1 LRPGPEPKGCVS
13 MLTDPLLLGA
23 IDDRMIA
30 VMRLMLALLAL
41 LSTYIDP
48 AETTSY
54 VLATYTVLAFY
65 LAYSIVLLMLAGRR
79 RSTISATVAYWA
91 ELGWDIVLIG
101 CSKGSNSIF
110 FAFLFFAIL
119 VASFQEGFAAG
130 LRVTLAATILF
141 PGVGFMTA
149 PDEPEF
155 QLNGLLLR
163 PMLLLVLG
171 YMIACWGGA
180 ELMFRRR
187 LALLKDVSV
196 LANPRFGVDRTFGAL
211 MERLRAFYEADM
223 CMLVMAERPPDGY
236 TLRRVS
242 RQHPGT
248 DGGAEAITEEVA
260 RLLLALPVTQAQVS
274 GSLSWL
280 WGWVSAVRRE
290 QAYDVV
296 TRERLPEPWQGLG
309 ELLAAQAY
317 ITVPVR
323 YRGETVGRLYLTAA
337 QRYPFAMSDVDFL
350 LQVLEHTMPTI
361 DNIRLV
367 DRLASDAAEEERRRI
382 GRDLHDSV
390 IQPYIGLQMGLVA
403 IQKKLTTQSQT
414 VPEDLER
421 LLALTNAGIADLR
434 QYMGG
439 LRENGARDSGLLPG
453 GLLPAVQ
460 RFAKKFA
467 EATGIA
473 VHVEAET
480 ALPVHDRL
488 AAEVFQMVAE
498 GLSNVRRHTRS
509 AQATVTLACHE
520 HHLSLS
526 ITNDMVAGTVPL
538 PFTPRSITERATA
551 LGGGAHVEWPEH
563 GGTVVVVDIPL

>member
-1 LRPGPEPKGCVS
+1 
-13 MLTDPLLLGA
+13 MLTDPLIRGA

-30 VMRLMLALLAL
+30 AMRLMLALLAL

-48 AETTSY
+48 GETTHY
-54 VLATYTVLAFY
+54 EAATYTVLAFY
-65 LAYSIVLLMLAGRR
+65 LAYSITLLMLAVRR
-79 RSTISATVAYWA
+79 RSTVPPTVAYWA
-91 ELGWDIVLIG
+91 DVGWDILLIG
-101 CSKGSNSIF
+101 SSKGTNSIF
-110 FAFLFFAIL
+110 FFFLFFAIL
-119 VASFQEGFAAG
+119 VASFQSGFTAG
-130 LRVTLAATILF
+130 MRVTLVATVLF
-141 PGVGFMTA
+141 TGIGFAMA

-155 QLNGLLLR
+155 ELHGFLLR
-163 PMLLLVLG
+163 PTSLSVLG

-180 ELMFRRR
+180 ETMFRRR
-187 LALLKDVSV
+187 LALLKDISL

-223 CMLVMAERPPDGY
+223 CMLVMAEPPPGSY

-242 RQHPGT
+242 RQHPDT
-248 DGGAEAITEEVA
+248 DGRAEVITAEVA
-260 RLLLALPVTQAQVS
+260 RVLLALPADQAQVS
-274 GSLSWL
+274 GSISRL
-280 WGWVSAVRRE
+280 WGWFGAVKRV
-290 QAYDVV
+290 QAYDVM
-296 TRERLPEPWQGLG
+296 TQERLPEPLQDMR
-309 ELLAAQAY
+309 ELLAAEAY

-323 YRGETVGRLYLTAA
+323 YRGATVGRLYLTAVH
-337 QRYPFAMSDVDFL
+337 RYPFEASDVDFL
-350 LQVLEHTMPTI
+350 LQVLVHTMPTI

-390 IQPYIGLQMGLVA
+390 IQPYIGLQMGLAAV
-403 IQKKLTTQSQT
+403 QKKLATQSHA
-414 VPEDLER
+414 VPEDMEH

-434 QYMGG
+434 HYMGE

-460 RFAKKFA
+460 RFTKKFA

-473 VHVEAET
+473 VHVEAT
-480 ALPVHDRL
+480 TTLPVHDRL

-509 AQATVTLACHE
+509 AQATVTLACGDQ
-520 HHLSLS
+520 HLRLS
-526 ITNDMVAGTVPL
+526 IANDVVTGSMPT

-551 LGGGAHVEWPEH
+551 LGGCAHVAWPEH
-563 GGTVVVVDIPL
+563 GGTVIVVDIPL